1 MDNVSSS
8 DTRADNIVPAP
19 GGAPMKKI
27 LIVDDHTMFRQA
39 LIAVLD
45 SAADQG
51 PFVYAEAANADSAL
65 SKLASDTYDLV
76 ILDINLPETNG
87 LELLPELKLRQPK
100 LPVLVLS
107 MHADEEYALRSLKL
121 GASCYLSKKAA
132 ADELLMAVS
141 AVLEGRRYVSSTLS
155 STLLEQLLSLEEGKT
170 KISLLPSLSQRETEV
185 LRRMATGQRLKDISL
200 ELGLSIKTVSTY
212 KTRLFEKLGF
222 KNTIELYR
230 YAARHQL
237 C

>member
-39 LIAVLD
+39 LIAVLN

-51 PFVYAEAANADSAL
+51 PFDCDEASNAETALTMLAAVQ
-65 SKLASDTYDLV
+65 YDLV

-107 MHADEEYALRSLKL
+107 MHADEEYALRALKL

-132 ADELLMAVS
+132 AEELIIAVP
-141 AVLEGRRYVSSTLS
+141 AVLEGRRYVSSLLS
-155 STLLEQLLSLEEGKT
+155 STLLEQLLDQEEGKT

-185 LRRMATGQRLKDISL
+185 LRRMATGQRLKDIAL
-200 ELGLSIKTVSTY
+200 ELNLSIKTVSTY

-222 KNTIELYR
+222 RNNIELYR

-237 C
+237 S

>member
-1 MDNVSSS
+1 
-8 DTRADNIVPAP
+8 
-19 GGAPMKKI
+19 MKKI

-45 SAADQG
+45 SAADHG
-51 PFVYAEAANADSAL
+51 PFVYDEASNADMAL
-65 SKLASDTYDLV
+65 IKLASENYDLV

-87 LELLPELKLRQPK
+87 LELLPEQKLRQPN

-107 MHADEEYALRSLKL
+107 MHSDEEYALRALKL

-132 ADELLMAVS
+132 AEELLLAIS
-141 AVLEGRRYVSSTLS
+141 AVLNGRRYVSSTLS
-155 STLLEQLLSLEEGKT
+155 STLLEQLLSHEQGT
-170 KISLLPSLSQRETEV
+170 TRASLLPSLSRRETEV
-185 LRRMATGQRLKDISL
+185 LRRMATGQRLKDIAQ
-200 ELGLSIKTVSTY
+200 ELDLSIKTVSTY

-222 KNTIELYR
+222 TNTVELYR

-237 C
+237 S

>member
-1 MDNVSSS
+1 
-8 DTRADNIVPAP
+8 
-19 GGAPMKKI
+19 MKKI

-45 SAADQG
+45 SAADYG
-51 PFVYAEAANADSAL
+51 PFVYDEASNADTAL
-65 SKLASDTYDLV
+65 SKLAAENYDLV

-87 LELLPELKLRQPK
+87 LELLPELKLRQPN

-107 MHADEEYALRSLKL
+107 MHSDEEYALRALKL

-132 ADELLMAVS
+132 AEELLLAIS
-141 AVLEGRRYVSSTLS
+141 AVLNGRRYVSSTLS
-155 STLLEQLLSLEEGKT
+155 STLLEQLLSQEQGKT
-170 KISLLPSLSQRETEV
+170 RTSLLPSLSRRETEV
-185 LRRMATGQRLKDISL
+185 LRRMATGQHLKDIAL
-200 ELGLSIKTVSTY
+200 ELDLSIKTVSTY

-222 KNTIELYR
+222 RNTVELYR

-237 C
+237 S